1 MKPVFATLRERG
13 HISSGY
19 LDDSLLVGYSYGE
32 CQSNIV
38 DTTTLLKNLGLY
50 PHEDKSVTTPTQ
62 IIQHLG
68 FVLNSIDMTVSL
80 TREKIATLTRLAQ

>member
-19 LDDSLLVGYSYGE
+19 LDDSLLLSYCE

-50 PHEDKSVTTPTQ
+50 PHEDKSVTTPTCTQ

-68 FVLNSIDMTVSL
+68 FVLNCIDITVSL
-80 TREKIATLTRLAQ
+80 TREK